1 MPKITRLVHYHR
13 PFRFAAF
20 NFEIK
25 LHRNDLLSK
34 WKGKKKTAFAFKEK
48 KNSPIKYYVNVLWVI
63 VICNKSRGGGVQ
75 TREMRLCLRSFLAS
89 SHCPC
94 WLLSPHSQDP
104 LAQLMPT

>member
-48 KNSPIKYYVNVLWVI
+48 KQS
-63 VICNKSRGGGVQ
+63 NKI
-75 TREMRLCLRSFLAS
+75 LCKCPVGD
-89 SHCPC
+89 SH
-94 WLLSPHSQDP
+94 
-104 LAQLMPT
+104 M